1 MQLIPQA
8 LGGHLSA
15 GQIPGPNRIL
25 SYQAQIGKEAVE
37 NLLTA
42 RLSEKS
48 SHGRP
53 TTAARLTTPIP
64 TSSISQPRN
73 LAAPDFTMSKSDDI
87 SEAGSSPSPD
97 TAETINA
104 RKRKTN
110 LEEIEVDVNL
120 PEPPSKKAR
129 RALKK
134 GKPVSTKSAGGDKK
148 NDDDDDTKEDKTKAR
163 SEHGVW
169 IGNMP
174 FDVSPTELRRW
185 LVANSG
191 GVILED
197 SITRLKLPLN
207 HDRMR
212 AKPMGEVE
220 KPVNKGFA
228 YVDFDGIGPQMAA
241 MALSE
246 NMLGSRK
253 VLIKSSTSFE
263 GRPKLAKAEEAAEG
277 EGEQAAEQKKVK
289 MNQKVFVGNL
299 GFDTSED
306 DLWAHFEKCGG
317 IDWVKIATF
326 EDSGKCKGYGW
337 IRFKT
342 PEAAAWAAKGF
353 VKIKEVIETEEDF
366 QDKEQ
371 EEGGEE
377 KETEKKYKTRKWWVN
392 KLRGRDLKIE
402 MAEDDQSRY
411 RKRFKK
417 DGKGGKGRPGRDA
430 QGGADA
436 YVQDAVKSAMAAE
449 SAAA

>member
-1 MQLIPQA
+1 M
-8 LGGHLSA
+8 
-15 GQIPGPNRIL
+15 
-25 SYQAQIGKEAVE
+25 
-37 NLLTA
+37 
-42 RLSEKS
+42 SE
-48 SHGRP
+48 
-53 TTAARLTTPIP
+53 TD
-64 TSSISQPRN
+64 N
-73 LAAPDFTMSKSDDI
+73 I

-97 TAETINA
+97 TAETINSK
-104 RKRKTN
+104 KRKTN

-134 GKPVSTKSAGGDKK
+134 GKPVSSKSAGGDK
-148 NDDDDDTKEDKTKAR
+148 NDDYDDDAKEDKAKVR

-169 IGNMP
+169 VGNMP

-191 GVILED
+191 GVILEE
-197 SITRLKLPLN
+197 SITRLKMPMN
-207 HDRMR
+207 MDRGGAR
-212 AKPMGEVE
+212 GLGEIE

-241 MALSE
+241 IALSE
-246 NMLGSRK
+246 NVIGSRK
-253 VLIKSSTSFE
+253 LLIKNSTSFE
-263 GRPKLAKAEEAAEG
+263 GRPKPVKAEETEEAEG
-277 EGEQAAEQKKVK
+277 EQPAGQKKAK
-289 MNQKVFVGNL
+289 NANQKVFVGNL

-366 QDKEQ
+366 QDGEQ
-371 EEGGEE
+371 EADGEE
-377 KETEKKYKTRKWWVN
+377 KEKKYKTRKWWVN
-392 KLRGRDLKIE
+392 RLRGRELKIE

-430 QGGADA
+430 QAGAGE

>member
-1 MQLIPQA
+1 
-8 LGGHLSA
+8 
-15 GQIPGPNRIL
+15 
-25 SYQAQIGKEAVE
+25 
-37 NLLTA
+37 
-42 RLSEKS
+42 
-48 SHGRP
+48 
-53 TTAARLTTPIP
+53 
-64 TSSISQPRN
+64 
-73 LAAPDFTMSKSDDI
+73 MSKTDDI

-97 TAETINA
+97 TAETVNSK
-104 RKRKTN
+104 KRKTN
-110 LEEIEVDVNL
+110 LEEIEVDINL

-134 GKPVSTKSAGGDKK
+134 GKPIPTKSAGADKK
-148 NDDDDDTKEDKTKAR
+148 NDDDDAKEDKTKAR

-169 IGNMP
+169 IGNLP

-191 GVILED
+191 GVILEE
-197 SITRLKLPLN
+197 SITRLKMPLN
-207 HDRMR
+207 NDRMR
-212 AKPMGEVE
+212 LRPMGEVE

-241 MALSE
+241 IALSE
-246 NMLGSRK
+246 EVLGSRK
-253 VLIKSSTSFE
+253 LLIKNSTSFE
-263 GRPKLAKAEEAAEG
+263 GRPKPVKAEEGEEG
-277 EGEQAAEQKKVK
+277 EGEQPAEQKKARNV
-289 MNQKVFVGNL
+289 NQKVFVGNL

-353 VKIKEVIETEEDF
+353 VKIKELIETEEDF
-366 QDKEQ
+366 QDGVKE
-371 EEGGEE
+371 EDSEE
-377 KETEKKYKTRKWWVN
+377 KEKEKKYKTRKWWVN
-392 KLRGRDLKIE
+392 RLRGRELKIE

-411 RKRFKK
+411 KKRFKK
-417 DGKGGKGRPGRDA
+417 DGKGGKGRPKKEA
-430 QGGADA
+430 AGADE